1 MIAEAVVEK
10 VRHLLADG
18 ALSQRKIARRLGVS
32 RGTVNA
38 ISQGRRPDYSQDG
51 RRRRSKIFPFR
62 RGCRGVVRAVAGWC
76 RCRVCCATFARSA
89 GLTGGGESDRKADA
103 FRPRGR

>member
-18 ALSQRKIARRLGVS
+18 ALSQRKIARRLGIS

-38 ISQGRRPDYSQDG
+38 ISQGRRPDYSQEDAAEVEN
-51 RRRRSKIFPFR
+51 FPFPQGLPR
-62 RGCRGVVRAVAGWC
+62 RCPGCGGMVQMPCLLCYVRSLG
-76 RCRVCCATFARSA
+76 RVDRARRV
-89 GLTGGGESDRKADA
+89 G
-103 FRPRGR
+103 